1 MRIPLTIVSLVS
13 TLLIMIS
20 CTANQ
25 GSFFLINHAKEPI
38 SHAIVVVCG
47 QTVELN
53 DIQPTKNAQ
62 GSYKVNSDSHYD
74 IKIEF
79 QSGKKLE
86 EKMGYVTNGFDFHHE
101 FVVTDT
107 GIEILKKNDKK

>member
-1 MRIPLTIVSLVS
+1 MRVPLILVSLVS
-13 TLLIMIS
+13 TFLIMIS
-20 CTANQ
+20 CVANQ
-25 GSFFLINHAKEPI
+25 GSFLLINHAKEPI
-38 SHAIVVVCG
+38 SRAIVVVCG

-53 DIQPTKNAQ
+53 GILPTKNAQ

-74 IKIEF
+74 ITVEF
-79 QSGKKLE
+79 QSGKKFE

-107 GIEILKKNDKK
+107 GIEILKKKDKK